1 MRMEDEQ
8 GLWPGPRYWPR
19 WRGVH
24 ALLVFTELVHPLI
37 AARMPLP
44 EGLLASLDDVPSPR
58 LRQLL
63 LAVQGD
69 LAVGLPLHEAME
81 RRPAFFPRYYTDLV
95 KAGEDSGQLAE
106 SLLELRGE
114 LLRSIELRDRIN
126 ENSMYVGAVLFTELT
141 IISGLIAFVV
151 PKFADIF
158 NYLSGGRSPLPR
170 SMRMLIELSNAL
182 RTEVVAIPLL
192 MMTLIA
198 GWYFFWYSPSARKKV
213 AGLVVRIALHIPFL
227 RGVLIKRDL
236 AHIAA
241 VLGRLLMAGAPLDRA
256 LESSALLDVNPRYK
270 QTLMRVQGKVLQGHS
285 FSEALDFERAVLPAS
300 FTGLLALGES
310 GGRLPETL
318 TQVAGLYRR
327 EALRSARV
335 LLDLSAPLPV
345 CAIGLFVFWVYSSLW
360 LSIMQIP
367 QLVQIGN

>member
-1 MRMEDEQ
+1 MRTEDER

-19 WRGVH
+19 WRGVN
-24 ALLVFTELVHPLI
+24 ALLAFTELLHPLI
-37 AARMPLP
+37 AARAPLP
-44 EGLLASLDDVPSPR
+44 EGLLASVDDVPSPR

-69 LAVGLPLHEAME
+69 LAVGLALHEAME

-114 LLRSIELRDRIN
+114 LLRSIELRERIN
-126 ENSMYVGAVLFTELT
+126 ENAMYVGAVLGIELV
-141 IISGLIAFVV
+141 IITFLVIFVV
-151 PKFADIF
+151 PQFAEIF
-158 NYLSGGRSPLPR
+158 NYLKSPLPV
-170 SMRMLIELSNAL
+170 SMRMLIEFSEAL
-182 RTEVVAIPLL
+182 QTEVVAIPMM

-213 AGLVVRIALHIPFL
+213 AGLVVRLALHVPFL
-227 RGVLIKRDL
+227 RGVLVKRDL
-236 AHIAA
+236 AHISA

-256 LESSALLDVNPRYK
+256 LESSALLDVNSRYK
-270 QTLMRVQGKVLQGHS
+270 QSLMRVQGKILQGHS
-285 FSEALDFERAVLPAS
+285 FSEALDFERGVLPVS
-300 FTGLLALGES
+300 FVGLLALGEA

-335 LLDLSAPLPV
+335 LLDLTAPLPV
-345 CAIGLFVFWVYSSLW
+345 CGIGLFVFWVYSSLW
-360 LSIMQIP
+360 LSIVQIP
-367 QLVQIGN
+367 QLIQAGN